1 MGRHP
6 DFGCRPIGVLRGFR
20 LSCARLLPWRS
31 RRRHRCARS
40 SRESPQLGVVGRR
53 GSRAPCCGGR
63 VCAGTGPHSAELV
76 TNRAGAG
83 PSVDSISHPRGYRT
97 AASRAGK
104 ATPYRGWTRSDT
116 TRCGWCHPG
125 RSPPSPVLPLASAP
139 WVKRRYAVGRAG
151 RNLEA
156 TPAMGSR
163 TRPRGARSGG
173 VPPSGPADQVAEIRR
188 LAAVAPRDRRST
200 IPSRVPRG
208 PPARRRSSGS
218 SYRNA

>member
-1 MGRHP
+1 MCAASPMAQSASTPVRSIIPGKP
-6 DFGCRPIGVLRGFR
+6 SAGCRRQAWISGSMLRG
-20 LSCARLLPWRS
+20 P
-31 RRRHRCARS
+31 
-40 SRESPQLGVVGRR
+40 
-53 GSRAPCCGGR
+53 R
-63 VCAGTGPHSAELV
+63 VCRDRSAQRRTGDQVAPGPAPQSIQSP
-76 TNRAGAG
+76 TRAGIG
-83 PSVDSISHPRGYRT
+83 PPPPVRERRPHTG
-97 AASRAGK
+97 
-104 ATPYRGWTRSDT
+104 GWTRSDT